1 MEDLSI
7 HAIVAGRVQG
17 VYYRASLRR
26 EAVRLGLIGFVRNL
40 ADGRVEYYARGNAP
54 SVDALVRWSRQG
66 PPLAHVTGLEVLDG
80 QIDECFNDFE
90 IRR

>member
-17 VYYRASLRR
+17 VYDRASLRQ

-40 ADGRVEYYARGNAP
+40 ADGRVEFFARGSAL
-54 SVDALVRWSRQG
+54 SVDTLVKWSRHG
-66 PPLAHVTGLEVLDG
+66 PPLAGVTGIEILHS

>member
-17 VYYRASLRR
+17 VYYRVSLQK
-26 EAVRLGLIGFVRNL
+26 EAIRLGLIGFVRNL
-40 ADGRVEYYARGNAP
+40 SDGRVEFFARGTAR
-54 SVDALVRWSRQG
+54 SVDALVRWSREG
-66 PPLAHVTGLEVLDG
+66 PALAYVSGIEVLDSK
-80 QIDECFNDFE
+80 IDERFDDFE